1 MANTQNA
8 PGKIHKA
15 ARYSAGAILLL
26 AMICLIYMLLWGRL
40 FPWSP
45 VKLGYRQVSFSKAVV
60 VLPENWELP
69 AELPDIDT
77 IFSDCERF
85 HTLSFKRPVM
95 IILAET
101 QEHAH
106 RFGGTNSAALALE
119 TGTVIILVPT
129 KIQANSRKLVDQ
141 LKHECSHALLFQNTS
156 LFKAFQIPEWLR
168 EGLAIYYGNPRD
180 NYVGESF
187 TKLAVDDGYFF
198 DVLGPYDSLR
208 KVPDSFRNGFR
219 HSEFRCFVEFLADG
233 YDIDTVTR
241 YARDL
246 IQEPK
251 SERPLFRK
259 HFGMDLDVVAR
270 EFQREVL
277 TKKWPTR

>member
-1 MANTQNA
+1 MPNTKRILL
-8 PGKIHKA
+8 KIHKA
-15 ARYSAGAILLL
+15 AWYGAGATLLL
-26 AMICLIYMLLWGRL
+26 VVTGLIYMLLWGRL

-60 VLPENWELP
+60 VLPKNWEVP
-69 AELPDIDT
+69 AELRDFDSL
-77 IFSDCERF
+77 FSDCERF
-85 HTLSFKRPVM
+85 HTLSFKKRIM
-95 IILAET
+95 IILAKT

-106 RFGGTNSAALALE
+106 RFGGTDSAALALE
-119 TGTVIILVPT
+119 TGTVIILVPD
-129 KIQANSRKLVDQ
+129 KIETNKRKLVDQ

-156 LFKAFQIPEWLR
+156 LFNAFRIPEWLR

-187 TKLAVDDGYFF
+187 IKLAVDDGYFF

-208 KVPDSFRNGFR
+208 KVPDSFRRGFR

-233 YDIDTVTR
+233 YDINTVTR

-246 IQEPK
+246 IHDPK
-251 SERPLFRK
+251 SEQPLFRK
-259 HFGMDLDVVAR
+259 HFGMDLDVAAR